1 MSSQTSTALFF
12 IMTTMFVFVNTSQE
26 RFLLIELDEEHEDKD
41 VIPITGRTTSDRP
54 MKTSTHLE
62 FSTQSGN
69 PATMPTTVDDTVT
82 VNETVNESL
91 ESLKVFSDEAP
102 LSIEDIE
109 NIENHINVDDLP
121 KARTLNTERGSKGL
135 RILGGKVIII
145 SFVELF

>member
-26 RFLLIELDEEHEDKD
+26 RFLLIELDEEYEDKD
-41 VIPITGRTTSDRP
+41 VRPITIRP
-54 MKTSTHLE
+54 TGDGQPTSTHLE

>member
-1 MSSQTSTALFF
+1 MSSQTSKALFF

-26 RFLLIELDEEHEDKD
+26 RFLLIELDEEYEDKD
-41 VIPITGRTTSDRP
+41 VRPITIRPTGDGRP
-54 MKTSTHLE
+54 TSTHLE

-69 PATMPTTVDDTVT
+69 PATMPTTVDETVT
-82 VNETVNESL
+82 INKTVNESL
-91 ESLKVFSDEAP
+91 ESLKSDEAP

-109 NIENHINVDDLP
+109 NIENDINFDDLR
-121 KARTLNTERGSKGL
+121 KARTHNTERGSKGL